1 MPKSIE
7 QRNAEL
13 SSRIMRRVYFVWGL
27 RMVLNP
33 RFLKSLI
40 ALVLLYRTTEYVS
53 YTHVLA
59 NRPRIADIP
68 ANLAFI
74 SEAFAKTEVASV
86 LLIVGTMALM
96 AWLASDFMSKTRQ
109 QSSFF

>member
-7 QRNAEL
+7 QRNKEL
-13 SSRIMRRVYFVWGL
+13 TARIMRRVYFISLL
-27 RMVLNP
+27 RMALSP
-33 RFLKSLI
+33 RFLKLLI

-53 YTHVLA
+53 YAHVLA

-68 ANLAFI
+68 ANLAFV

-86 LLIVGTMALM
+86 LLIVSTMALM
-96 AWLASDFMSKTRQ
+96 AWFASDFLRKQ
-109 QSSFF
+109 QHSYF